1 MTAPVP
7 EEKLRL
13 GGMALRNGLLVHG
26 PTHWAAAVRDGSGE
40 IKVASGRKPDLGAKA
55 AEDVPGVRG
64 IVKLAE
70 AMAVIPLVKRALPEA
85 RLPMQDLKTLSA
97 MGAAALGGTAIRSAG
112 ARKAAPPADSAA
124 PRAQRSSQST
134 GPGREAAIALL
145 SLAPA
150 LMALRSGD
158 LAAYHGVEH
167 KSIAAYEDDGE
178 AAEATKEH
186 DRCGSHLVAPMLT
199 AAAVGNVAARRAG
212 LRGPAAEAVVGLG
225 SAALAV
231 EVFAWGERHPQSR
244 ITRLLRRPGHEIQR
258 VVGTREPT
266 DEQLEVGRAA
276 LEEILRVEQRVG

>member
-26 PTHWAAAVRDGSGE
+26 PTHWAAAVRDDSGE

-55 AEDVPGVRG
+55 AEAVPGVRG

-85 RLPMQDLKTLSA
+85 RLPMQDVKTLGS
-97 MGAAALGGTAIRSAG
+97 MGAAALAGQAIRAAGSRTPG
-112 ARKAAPPADSAA
+112 ARTA
-124 PRAQRSSQST
+124 
-134 GPGREAAIALL
+134 GREAAVALV

-150 LMALRSGD
+150 LLALRSGD

-167 KSIAAYEDDGE
+167 KAIAGYEEGSD
-178 AAEATKEH
+178 AAEADKEH

-199 AAAVGNVAARRAG
+199 AAAIGNAAMRRAG
-212 LRGPAAEAVVGLG
+212 MRGPAAEAAVGLV
-225 SAALAV
+225 SAAVAV
-231 EVFAWGERHPQSR
+231 EVFG
-244 ITRLLRRPGHEIQR
+244 
-258 VVGTREPT
+258 
-266 DEQLEVGRAA
+266 
-276 LEEILRVEQRVG
+276 